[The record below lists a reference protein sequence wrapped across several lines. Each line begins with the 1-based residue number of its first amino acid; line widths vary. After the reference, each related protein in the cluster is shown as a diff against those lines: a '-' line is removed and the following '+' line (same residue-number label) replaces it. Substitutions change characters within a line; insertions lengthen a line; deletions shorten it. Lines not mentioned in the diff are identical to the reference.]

1 MISSGPSSGKWVT
14 RNCNDTNSYICQRP
28 LGGYYTVPKLFANT
42 QSNTVMLV
50 VGTLLFRQT
59 TFKSLLTPPISSPD
73 TNLPPDQPTPYPKT
87 PIKLGNDSYQVVTQ
101 RMNWM
106 DAKRQCERQSFQLA
120 SILNEEAQAFVE
132 LQVMKLNAPLWI
144 GLNKEEVY
152 SIDIYDSIGTYLLL
166 CDRML

>member
-1 MISSGPSSGKWVT
+1 
-14 RNCNDTNSYICQRP
+14 
-28 LGGYYTVPKLFANT
+28 
-42 QSNTVMLV
+42 
-50 VGTLLFRQT
+50 
-59 TFKSLLTPPISSPD
+59 
-73 TNLPPDQPTPYPKT
+73 
-87 PIKLGNDSYQVVTQ
+87 
-101 RMNWM
+101 M